1 MGRGGT
7 SIWSGASVA
16 VVLGC
21 LSWPVLAADWTMRPV
36 ARPDPGV
43 QAGARFR
50 PPPRPVSGVVDG
62 ALRRPPPRP
71 ERPVTDVIVMSDPHR
86 PKPRPATLRSIAV
99 PRAPEPVDP
108 PPRRKPAPAPVPAP
122 SVGPADVVMVG
133 DSITAGGRWASHFP
147 GVRIVN
153 RGVSGDTAL
162 NILGR
167 MEGIYQTR
175 PRKALLMFGINDIYN
190 GVPEDRIVQRYDK
203 IVALLK
209 ARKIEV
215 VIQSTLECTGAV
227 CGEKLARVRSLN
239 ARLRALAKKRRVR
252 FVDINGLLSDGG
264 GLKTAFSR
272 DGVHMNGDGYAR
284 WYTLLKPHVR
294 S

>member
-1 MGRGGT
+1 MLAEIKRQMQHGGVIDT
-7 SIWSGASVA
+7 PEERDRFFRYLD
-16 VVLGC
+16 VLGPRFEP
-21 LSWPVLAADWTMRPV
+21 LV
-36 ARPDPGV
+36 V
-43 QAGARFR
+43 QT
-50 PPPRPVSGVVDG
+50 VD
-62 ALRRPPPRP
+62 
-71 ERPVTDVIVMSDPHR
+71 
-86 PKPRPATLRSIAV
+86 
-99 PRAPEPVDP
+99 
-108 PPRRKPAPAPVPAP
+108 
-122 SVGPADVVMVG
+122 
-133 DSITAGGRWASHFP
+133 
-147 GVRIVN
+147 
-153 RGVSGDTAL
+153 
-162 NILGR
+162 
-167 MEGIYQTR
+167 
-175 PRKALLMFGINDIYN
+175 DIYN

-252 FVDINGLLSDGG
+252 FVDINGPLSDGG

-272 DGVHMNGDGYAR
+272 DGVQLNGDGYAR